1 MALFSVNPTRFD
13 PYKNFK
19 FRVKWDGRF
28 VLGVSKVTALKRTTE
43 VVEHREGGDPSS
55 SRKSPGRTKFEAI
68 TLDRGVTHDTEFE
81 KWANKV
87 WNYGS
92 GLGAEV
98 SLKDFRR
105 NVIIE
110 LYNEAG
116 QPAIRYKVYRAWVSE
131 YQALPDLDAN
141 ANAVAIQHIKLENE
155 GWERDYEL
163 QEPSEPSFTEPA
175 A

>member
-1 MALFSVNPTRFD
+1 MAQFSVNAQRFD

-19 FRVKWDGRF
+19 FRVKWDGRY
-28 VLGVSKVTALKRTTE
+28 VAGISKVSALKRSTE

-87 WNYGS
+87 WNFGS

-98 SLKDFRR
+98 SLKDFRKDL
-105 NVIIE
+105 IIE
-110 LYNEAG
+110 VYNEAG
-116 QPAIRYKVYRAWVSE
+116 QLALAYKVFRCWVSE
-131 YQALPDLDAN
+131 FQSLPDLDAN

-155 GWERDYEL
+155 GWERDL
-163 QEPSEPSFTEPA
+163 DVTEPSEPSFSEPA
-175 A
+175 